1 MNALFAAIG
10 FPEVLLIAGTF
21 SISILVTVLWVWMLI
36 VCIRRVVEGDQ
47 RQIPWLVAMIVT
59 TGLGAVVY
67 WIVVHR
73 RYHRP
78 VPKPHTAL
86 RNPVYC
92 PHCGK
97 PLTTLSV
104 QGICPEC
111 MLQAGLGTQ
120 GPDATEAKFTPPSI
134 EKLAPYFP
142 QLELLELLGRGGM
155 GAVYKARQ
163 RELNRLVAL
172 KVLPSEKA
180 ERDPAFAE
188 RFAREARAL
197 AQLAHPNI
205 VAVHDFGQAGGHCY
219 LLMEYVDGLNL
230 RQLLQ
235 RGTMK
240 PEEAVAIVPFICEA
254 LQFAH
259 QHGIVHRDIK
269 PENILVDSQGR
280 VKIADFGIAKII
292 GAETERNNLTEPRQ
306 TIGTPHYMA
315 PEQVEKPSTVDHRAD
330 IYSLGVVFYEM
341 LTGELPLGRFASP
354 SQKVQVDVRLDEV
367 VLRALE
373 KEPSRRYQQAS
384 QVKTAVD
391 TILSE
396 PIGSQS
402 MRQTP
407 KPGASLNY
415 RSKATL
421 FGLPLLHVTDGNDPE
436 TGLPRVARGIIAVG
450 PVAIGAV
457 AAGGRAQGLI
467 AFGGLAIG
475 GFAFGGCAIGIVSI
489 GGAALA
495 LGLALGGFALA
506 PVALGG
512 GAVGVFATGGGAYG
526 LHAMGANA
534 NDPIARAFFNPW
546 APFLLGHIAF
556 FTMLAL
562 GGMVPFLLL
571 PFWLRRRLQSH
582 SPRSGTR
589 IGITV
594 FLMLTVLG
602 SLLAAGIKSGR
613 TTHASRLVWSP
624 RVLAGDKPDPA
635 AISAEAISLRERG
648 RFEEALQRHLW
659 LHRHGLEYAPG
670 NGGVRLSFWLADWM
684 ELGRRYPEAKQALI
698 EIRDEKSA
706 LLVAGNGDV
715 DLVSDVAAINRE
727 LGQNSESV
735 RLYKKLLESDP
746 ALARR
751 AYFHVETVLI
761 QNGEYALALEGM
773 KDPKTRFE
781 SMKRSFDALRRFEQ
795 RRTPNQSAVDHLPE
809 GPPLPAPPAFA
820 EPHFVEE
827 VGGLVEVL
835 LATDR
840 KAEAEAYLRE
850 ALVLLDV
857 PLLRS
862 AIPDA
867 EKRILS
873 HRKP

>member
-78 VPKPHTAL
+78 APKPHTAL

-292 GAETERNNLTEPRQ
+292 GAETERTNLTEPRQ

-467 AFGGLAIG
+467 AFWGIG
-475 GFAFGGCAIGIVSI
+475 DRRVRLWGMRDRNRFNRRRGPG
-489 GGAALA
+489 
-495 LGLALGGFALA
+495 
-506 PVALGG
+506 PW
-512 GAVGVFATGGGAYG
+512 
-526 LHAMGANA
+526 
-534 NDPIARAFFNPW
+534 ARA
-546 APFLLGHIAF
+546 
-556 FTMLAL
+556 
-562 GGMVPFLLL
+562 
-571 PFWLRRRLQSH
+571 RRICSGSRRPRWRSRGRVRNGRRGLWTPRHGSQRERPDCPGLLQSVG
-582 SPRSGTR
+582 S
-589 IGITV
+589 V
-594 FLMLTVLG
+594 FVGAHRLFYHARV
-602 SLLAAGIKSGR
+602 GR
-613 TTHASRLVWSP
+613 DGAFPPAS
-624 RVLAGDKPDPA
+624 VLASATTSIPFPSVGNPD
-635 AISAEAISLRERG
+635 RD
-648 RFEEALQRHLW
+648 
-659 LHRHGLEYAPG
+659 HGLPHAD
-670 NGGVRLSFWLADWM
+670 RLGFIAC
-684 ELGRRYPEAKQALI
+684 GR
-698 EIRDEKSA
+698 
-706 LLVAGNGDV
+706 
-715 DLVSDVAAINRE
+715 
-727 LGQNSESV
+727 
-735 RLYKKLLESDP
+735 
-746 ALARR
+746 
-751 AYFHVETVLI
+751 H
-761 QNGEYALALEGM
+761 
-773 KDPKTRFE
+773 
-781 SMKRSFDALRRFEQ
+781 
-795 RRTPNQSAVDHLPE
+795 
-809 GPPLPAPPAFA
+809 
-820 EPHFVEE
+820 
-827 VGGLVEVL
+827 
-835 LATDR
+835 
-840 KAEAEAYLRE
+840 
-850 ALVLLDV
+850 
-857 PLLRS
+857 
-862 AIPDA
+862 
-867 EKRILS
+867 
-873 HRKP
+873 